1 MSLRTPGQTESQRRS
16 LRVPYVVEV
25 TLGSDHNFWTGFTE
39 NLSEGGVFLATPR
52 EVAIGTHVQFELR
65 LPTGDHTWQ
74 VRGEVRWVRAANAVS
89 DGSAPGVGVRF
100 VDLDP
105 GLEAEIARFLRG
117 GGQAMFF
124 DGEDQ

>member
-1 MSLRTPGQTESQRRS
+1 MTTVPAPAVASERRT

-25 TLGSDHNFWTGFTE
+25 SMASDNNFWTGFTE

-52 EVAIGTHVQFELR
+52 EVPLGTHVQFELR
-65 LPTGDHTWQ
+65 LPTSGPWQ
-74 VRGEVRWVRAANAVS
+74 VRGEVRWVRAANAVAP
-89 DGSAPGVGVRF
+89 GSAPGVGVRF

-105 GLEAEIARFLRG
+105 VLESEIAAFLGAGRE
-117 GGQAMFF
+117 AMFF